1 MFALGIVVLFGLGIV
16 AIAGLIVWVIVRS
29 TRSRTPLEQMD
40 EKTSMMAEVRSKV
53 SSLSPWRSSLDVSA
67 AMQFHYVK
75 TFSRKLLG
83 TIYSPERNAII
94 AFDRVE
100 RGFAANGYMFAASTA
115 FELYF
120 EINGDEFAIMYNGQ
134 WFGRISKVGHIINA
148 QGNIIG
154 QAVHP
159 EKVAIN
165 IGRIEFRQ
173 GENKF
178 PLFINGRV
186 LATIWVSPD
195 YSGNPIGDMSIIF
208 NENNWGQS
216 IVQLHEQPREDEE
229 RWLCV
234 FATLEVAF
242 HGHWLI

>member
-1 MFALGIVVLFGLGIV
+1 MFAIGIFALFGLGIV
-16 AIAGLIVWVIVRS
+16 AIGGLIVWVIIRS
-29 TRSRTPLEQMD
+29 TRSRTPVEQMD

-53 SSLSPWRSSLDVSA
+53 HSLSPWRSSLDVSA
-67 AMQFHYVK
+67 AMQFNYVK
-75 TFSRKLLG
+75 AFSRKLWG

-100 RGFAANGYMFAASTA
+100 RGFASNGYMFAASTA
-115 FELYF
+115 FELYY
-120 EINGDEFAIMYNGQ
+120 EINVDEFAIMYNGQ
-134 WFGRISKVGHIINA
+134 WFGRITKAGHIINA
-148 QGNIIG
+148 QGQTIG

-159 EKVAIN
+159 EKVAFN
-165 IGRIEFRQ
+165 IGRIEFRT

-178 PLFINGRV
+178 QLFINGRV

-216 IVQLHEQPREDEE
+216 IVQLHDQPTEDEE
-229 RWLCV
+229 RWLSV